1 MIKVTLKTRENI
13 DVKLKPRQGIKID
26 SSNKYLFDP
35 NLVQEYVDLTK
46 DYSDKAMQSEANA
59 KASEMNAELSAEEA
73 KQSELNAKQSEVNAK
88 NSETIAKVSEQKAV
102 QEANASAESAYQSQQ
117 SALASYQ
124 YSSNAEADAQNVN
137 ETLGLVLE
145 AQTKATQSEQ
155 NAKTSEQNAKQSET
169 NAKASETKATQE
181 ANASA
186 ESAYQSQQS
195 ALASAEYAS
204 NAESDAQNAN
214 ESLDN
219 VLVALDNVL
228 ASEQKA
234 KASET
239 NAKISEDNAK
249 SSETKAINSEKTA
262 KEKAD
267 EASQFALECQA
278 IKDSLGSVYV
288 FKGSVNTA
296 SELPNDAKVGDVY
309 DAKDTGINYAWT
321 GTEWDALGVTVDF
334 DLSAYATKE
343 YVDTTE
349 QEIIENYMEAD
360 TALQTQVTGLSSAL
374 DTAQDNIVLI
384 NGKIS
389 DSASSTNKLIS
400 NSELFNATQ
409 SVRSDFADADAELQ
423 IQINGQATAI
433 AGKQDKLVSGTNIKT
448 VNGESVLG
456 SGNIL
461 IKSAPDLDN
470 KTINKNASS
479 QLQAIGVIDQRTS
492 SAVKTW
498 TGTKAQYD
506 ALSTKDSNT
515 LYNITDDESNIVNT
529 INDLIN
535 TTKNQFN
542 TLLNSLY
549 PVNSV
554 YLSTSSTCPLASLIS
569 GSTWEKVGSSL
580 ITSVNTNVP
589 VIGNG
594 IALGLTDGTNNFGMT
609 KNGTYGNN
617 LTTRG
622 GAYGQN
628 VSTKTTDSGTN
639 VSSGNIGLTTDSSKS
654 GIVGTVT
661 RTSISVYIFKRTA

>member
-1 MIKVTLKTRENI
+1 MINVKLKTRENI
-13 DVKLKPRQGIKID
+13 DVQLQPKQGIKID

-35 NLVQEYVDLTK
+35 TLIQGYVDLTK

-239 NAKISEDNAK
+239 NAKASENNAK
-249 SSETKAINSEKTA
+249 SSETKAINSEKIA

-267 EASQFALECQA
+267 EASQFALECQS

-288 FKGSVNTA
+288 FKGSVDTISA
-296 SELPNDAKVGDVY
+296 LPNDAKVGDVY
-309 DAKDTGINYAWT
+309 DVRDNGINYAWT

-334 DLSAYATKE
+334 DLSEYATKE
-343 YVDTTE
+343 YVNTTE

-374 DTAQDNIVLI
+374 DTAQDDIVSI

-479 QLQAIGVIDQRTS
+479 QLQTIGVIDQRTS

-506 ALSTKDSNT
+506 ALSSKDSNT
-515 LYNITDDESNIVNT
+515 LYHITDDESSIINT
-529 INDLIN
+529 INDLVN
-535 TTKNQFN
+535 TAKNQFN
-542 TLLNSLY
+542 TLLGSLY
-549 PVNSV
+549 PVGSV
-554 YLSTSSTCPLASLIS
+554 YIGTQTTCPLATLIS
-569 GSTWEKVGSSL
+569 GSTWTL
-580 ITSVNTNVP
+580 
-589 VIGNG
+589 
-594 IALGLTDGTNNFGMT
+594 
-609 KNGTYGNN
+609 
-617 LTTRG
+617 
-622 GAYGQN
+622 
-628 VSTKTTDSGTN
+628 
-639 VSSGNIGLTTDSSKS
+639 VSSGKALWTGNGSNANTTINAGLPNITGSSQGLRWNDGNSASGAFKLTTLGGGTGYIGGSNGNKGLDFDASASNPIYGASS
-654 GIVGTVT
+654 TVQPPAYVVNVW
-661 RTSISVYIFKRTA
+661 RRTA

>member
-1 MIKVTLKTRENI
+1 MINVKLKTRENI
-13 DVKLKPRQGIKID
+13 DVQLQPKQGIKID

-35 NLVQEYVDLTK
+35 TLMQGYVDLTK

-88 NSETIAKVSEQKAV
+88 NSETIAKVSEQKAI

-239 NAKISEDNAK
+239 NAKASENNAK
-249 SSETKAINSEKTA
+249 SSETKAINSEKIA

-288 FKGSVNTA
+288 FKGSVNTE
-296 SELPNDAKVGDVY
+296 SELPNNAQVGDVY
-309 DAKDTGINYAWT
+309 DAKDTGVNYAWT
-321 GTEWDALGVTVDF
+321 GTEWDALGVTLDF
-334 DLSAYATKE
+334 DLSDYATKE
-343 YVDTTE
+343 YVNTTE

-374 DTAQDNIVLI
+374 DTAQDNIVSI

-479 QLQAIGVIDQRTS
+479 QLQTIGVIDQRTS

-569 GSTWEKVGSSL
+569 GSTWQQLGTSL
-580 ITSVNTNVP
+580 ITSVNTDVP
-589 VIGNG
+589 IKGDG
-594 IALGLTDGTNNFGMT
+594 KTLGFT
-609 KNGTYGNN
+609 NGTTNYG
-617 LTTRG
+617 LCGT
-622 GAYGQN
+622 GQSN
-628 VSTKTTDSGTN
+628 YLLGISAKTDYFNSSVT
-639 VSSGNIGLTTDSSKS
+639 SSGSGQAKVDGKLGITTDSSKS

>member
-88 NSETIAKVSEQKAV
+88 NSETIAKVSEQKAI

-239 NAKISEDNAK
+239 NAKASENNAK
-249 SSETKAINSEKTA
+249 SSETKAINSEKIA

-296 SELPNDAKVGDVY
+296 SELPNNAQVGDVY
-309 DAKDTGINYAWT
+309 DVKDTGINYAWT
-321 GTEWDALGVTVDF
+321 GTEWDALGVTLDF
-334 DLSAYATKE
+334 DLSDYATKE
-343 YVDTTE
+343 YVNTTE

-374 DTAQDNIVLI
+374 DTAQDNIVSI

-409 SVRSDFADADAELQ
+409 DVRSDFADADAELQ

-433 AGKQDKLVSGTNIKT
+433 AGKQDKLTAGTGISISNNVISNT
-448 VNGESVLG
+448 QTSAEW
-456 SGNIL
+456 GNIEGTL
-461 IKSAPDLDN
+461 SNQTDLQNALNN
-470 KTINKNASS
+470 K
-479 QLQAIGVIDQRTS
+479 V
-492 SAVKTW
+492 
-498 TGTKAQYD
+498 
-506 ALSTKDSNT
+506 
-515 LYNITDDESNIVNT
+515 
-529 INDLIN
+529 
-535 TTKNQFN
+535 
-542 TLLNSLY
+542 
-549 PVNSV
+549 
-554 YLSTSSTCPLASLIS
+554 
-569 GSTWEKVGSSL
+569 
-580 ITSVNTNVP
+580 
-589 VIGNG
+589 
-594 IALGLTDGTNNFGMT
+594 
-609 KNGTYGNN
+609 
-617 LTTRG
+617 
-622 GAYGQN
+622 
-628 VSTKTTDSGTN
+628 
-639 VSSGNIGLTTDSSKS
+639 SKS
-654 GIVGTVT
+654 GNETISGVKTFTGEIKRNVALSGASIWALRTIDTNGKGQTASGSYYVENTIFNRTLAENTSSGKNMYFDVQCKDNGTGSVGIGGSATEKYVNLHSAT
-661 RTSISVYIFKRTA
+661 KVRVPTPSSSAEGAEAVNISYLKSVMPTITYWD